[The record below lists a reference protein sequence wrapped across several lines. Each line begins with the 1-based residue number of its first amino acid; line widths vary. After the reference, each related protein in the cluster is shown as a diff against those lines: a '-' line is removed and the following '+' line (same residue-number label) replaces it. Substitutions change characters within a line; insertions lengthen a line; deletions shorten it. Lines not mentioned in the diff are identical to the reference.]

1 METMLKLIEKT
12 GLSKSK
18 TTALT
23 NQFKTFFEQAEK
35 FEKKALKIVV
45 KDESETEKMAE
56 ARELRLAI
64 RKIRLDTEDTRK
76 ELKKQ
81 SLAEGKAID
90 GMSNEIKGVIEP
102 IEKHLF
108 NQEKFAEIQ
117 EEERIE
123 SLRYERAFKLGKY
136 VDDIIAYNLKDM
148 DQATFDQLLETSK
161 LAHQAV
167 QEAEKKAEQDMVDKD
182 KKDKKEREALEL
194 ENENLRKENKKKEA
208 KLKKESDEKL
218 AAEKKLRDKQDA
230 DRKIERDKKAAE
242 RKAAMAPDREKL
254 LAFSASIKDI
264 VPPSGLSKEAKS
276 IGDKA
281 EEKLFEVSQW
291 IENQVLSL

>member
-23 NQFKTFFEQAEK
+23 NQFKNFFEQAGK

-45 KDESETEKMAE
+45 TDESQTEIMSE

-64 RKIRLDTEDTRK
+64 RKVRLDTEDTRK

-102 IEKHLF
+102 IEKHLYS
-108 NQEKFAEIQ
+108 QEKFAEIR
-117 EEERIE
+117 EEERKE
-123 SLRYERAFKLGKY
+123 KQNAERISKLSKY
-136 VDDIIAYNLKDM
+136 VEDVTAYNLKDM
-148 DQATFDQLLETSK
+148 LPEGFDQLLETSR
-161 LAHQAV
+161 LAYEAV
-167 QEAEKKAEQDMVDKD
+167 QESEKQAEQNRIDTE
-182 KKDKKEREALEL
+182 KKDKADRKKLEL

-208 KLKKESDEKL
+208 KLQKEAEEKEAAEQELQDKVDADKKKEK
-218 AAEKKLRDKQDA
+218 
-230 DRKIERDKKAAE
+230 DRKADE
-242 RKAAMAPDREKL
+242 RKASMAPDKDKL
-254 LAFSASIKDI
+254 LRLSNLIKSVSI
-264 VPPSGLSKEAKS
+264 PSCESSDAQKLA
-276 IGDKA
+276 DKCKN
-281 EEKLFEVSQW
+281 KLFELAGRLDND
-291 IENQVLSL
+291 ILDL

>member
-1 METMLKLIEKT
+1 MEKMLKLIEKT

-18 TTALT
+18 TTVLT
-23 NQFKTFFEQAEK
+23 NQFKDFFEQAGK

-45 KDESETEKMAE
+45 TDESETEKMSE

-64 RKIRLDTEDTRK
+64 RKIRIDTESTRK
-76 ELKKQ
+76 ELKEQ

-102 IEKHLF
+102 IEKHLLK
-108 NQEKFAEIQ
+108 QEKFAEIR
-117 EEERIE
+117 EEERKQKQNA
-123 SLRYERAFKLGKY
+123 ERISKLSKY
-136 VDDIIAYNLKDM
+136 VEDVTAYNLKDM
-148 DQATFDQLLETSK
+148 DQDTFDQFLENSK
-161 LAHQAV
+161 LAHEAV
-167 QEAEKKAEQDMVDKD
+167 QEAEKKAERDRIDKE

-194 ENENLRKENKKKEA
+194 ENENLRKENKKKELA
-208 KLKKESDEKL
+208 RQKEADKKRE
-218 AAEKKLRDKQDA
+218 AENKLREKQDA
-230 DRKIERDKKAAE
+230 DRKIERDKKAAD